1 MTDIKLWK
9 ILSNETTGWHEIEEA
24 SCRKLTKEQCSVR
37 LEQLMNE
44 GYNPKYLKA
53 VPDND

>member
-1 MTDIKLWK
+1 MEKLYK
-9 ILSNETTGWHEIEEA
+9 IQHNETVGWEDIEEPR
-24 SCRKLTKEQCSVR
+24 CTKLTKEQCSIR
-37 LEQLMNE
+37 LEQLMSE

>member
-1 MTDIKLWK
+1 MTDTKLWK
-9 ILSNETTGWHEIEEA
+9 ILSNETTGWHQIEEA
-24 SCRKLTKEQCSVR
+24 SCRKLTKEQCSIR
-37 LEQLMNE
+37 LEQLMSE